1 MKSACPLAKKLKLLW
16 AGLGMKRI
24 DPLEFD
30 EEGDPK
36 ERKLGK
42 AKVRKRFD
50 ENEDEIL
57 SRQKK
62 SSKRFHRK
70 KTLKDELWED

>member
-1 MKSACPLAKKLKLLW
+1 
-16 AGLGMKRI
+16 MKRL
-24 DPLEFD
+24 DHSEFD
-30 EEGDPK
+30 EEDDPK

-42 AKVRKRFD
+42 TKVRKRFD
-50 ENEDEIL
+50 EDEDEIL

-62 SSKRFHRK
+62 SSKRFHRR